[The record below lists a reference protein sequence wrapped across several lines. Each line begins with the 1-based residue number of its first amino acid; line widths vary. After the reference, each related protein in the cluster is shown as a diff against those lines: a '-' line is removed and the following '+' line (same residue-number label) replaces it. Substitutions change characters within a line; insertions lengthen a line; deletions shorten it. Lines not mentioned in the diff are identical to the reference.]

1 MSDLTNAPFYSLQST
16 SNFSLE
22 SDRLKPTATGKYRPM
37 ASQLDVRSAVNKYR
51 PKLITT
57 MPSAHRQR
65 AVE

>member
-1 MSDLTNAPFYSLQST
+1 MLRFIAYSLHQT
-16 SNFSLE
+16 FSLE